1 MPFNVAAE
9 AVGAA
14 PLVPYRMQIGVA
26 HAAKQNVDLD
36 VVRRRPA
43 AADRERREWG
53 IGPAR
58 GMSFDVAI

>member
-9 AVGAA
+9 AGGAA

-26 HAAKQNVDLD
+26 HAGNQYVDLN
-36 VVRRRPA
+36 VVRRRLA

-53 IGPAR
+53 IGPAWD
-58 GMSFDVAI
+58 MNFDVAI

>member
-1 MPFNVAAE
+1 MPFDIAAE
-9 AVGAA
+9 AGGVA

-36 VVRRRPA
+36 VVRRRLA

-58 GMSFDVAI
+58 GMNFDVAI